1 MKRRVP
7 QGQAGALIRRLSTR
21 HWIIVLSVA
30 VVSLLAP
37 VNCLVGGRQIHSS
50 LRAAVS
56 LGLAYALVELVLIR
70 LRIDQAVTIGFVIAE
85 VPLLFGVVAVAPLH
99 HVAARFIA
107 VGIGNLIRR
116 RAKRNQRRLLVAFMN
131 ACWSASSLTVFLTI
145 LHVFRWQGSIRWM
158 GWLTVGFAW
167 LGFNAADHVLP
178 MAARWIAGEP
188 VRLADE
194 RQQVGIM
201 MVFSGIAL
209 TIGAIL
215 VAASERDPF
224 VVVYVSFLLSAVV
237 IPIRW
242 FTKMW
247 QRWSESSDLYSFAD
261 LLTHSTST
269 ELEPVL
275 RQAARA
281 TKTATAELV
290 LLERAGVDASTD
302 AVLHASFEDHRT
314 RRFDELPE
322 SWRQVLRTGTAR
334 VRLDRS
340 SMGPEEQP
348 LSRNE
353 VVSALLVGHQPI
365 GLLICSDQL
374 DPTKTIETR
383 DVEVA
388 GILARHLGM
397 WLEQDRLVAELR
409 NEIQERTQQAL
420 HDPLTGLP
428 NRRRFNEAMHEQLAG
443 GEPFAIFVIDLDGFK
458 GVNDLIGHESG
469 DLILNRVA
477 ERLQRVMPKR
487 AIVARLG
494 GDEFAVLLPGTR
506 GALDADHLGR
516 QIREE
521 LSIPHSFEE
530 KSFEVEGSVGIAMYP
545 EHGTE
550 LAELLRNADAAMYAA
565 KHSEGGPGVVVY
577 GDRRAYV
584 TSPAHRLI
592 DAVKLKSAI
601 EDRKIVAWYQP
612 IVSLA
617 DCRVVGFE
625 ALARWEDNGKIITP
639 DKFITLA
646 EDTRVINQITELVMS
661 SAFTDAMRW
670 RTRFGRDFGMSVNLS
685 PAGLA
690 DPHLATYLLDCL
702 EATGLPPSA
711 VTLEVTES
719 RVMRDPQRSIALL
732 ERMKS
737 LGVRLAL
744 DDFGTGQSSLQWL
757 KKLPVDTLKIDR
769 SFIMDLGLDPRSD
782 GITEVT
788 VLLGTKLGMNITAEG
803 IETALQWNTVR
814 DLGVDKAQGYLF
826 AKPMPRGKVDEWL
839 EVEEPYLA
847 HTLALIGSLGS
858 MGSTGH

>member
-1 MKRRVP
+1 MLGV
-7 QGQAGALIRRLSTR
+7 
-21 HWIIVLSVA
+21 
-30 VVSLLAP
+30 LAP
-37 VNCLVGGRQIHSS
+37 ATQSGPWWSWKSAALLFAGYAITELLQLRLQIDSTIT
-50 LRAAVS
+50 
-56 LGLAYALVELVLIR
+56 LGYVASEI
-70 LRIDQAVTIGFVIAE
+70 
-85 VPLLFGVVAVAPLH
+85 PLLFGAATVHPFA
-99 HVAARFIA
+99 HVLIRFTAAAFA
-107 VGIGNLIRR
+107 TLLRR
-116 RAKRNQRRLLVAFMN
+116 RAKKHKKRLILPIVNAAWGSAEVAAFLWVLYTLH
-131 ACWSASSLTVFLTI
+131 WS
-145 LHVFRWQGSIRWM
+145 GSIRWA
-158 GWLTVGFAW
+158 GWLQLILAWFAW
-167 LGFNAADHVLP
+167 CAVDHLLP
-178 MAARWIAGEP
+178 FAARHLAGDS
-188 VRLADE
+188 VRLSSEKQLIA
-194 RQQVGIM
+194 ISLA
-201 MVFSGIAL
+201 FSGMTL
-209 TIGAIL
+209 TIAAVL

-224 VVVYVSFLLSAVV
+224 VVIYVSLLAAMVV
-237 IPIRW
+237 VPIGK
-242 FTKMW
+242 FSSMW
-247 QRWSESSDLYSFAD
+247 QRWGVSTDLFEFAE
-261 LLTHSTST
+261 LLTHSSSG

-275 RQAARA
+275 RLAAKA
-281 TKTATAELV
+281 TKVNAAELI
-290 LLERAGVDASTD
+290 LLERAGVNERTD
-302 AVLHASFEDHRT
+302 VVLHATLETHTT

-322 SWRQVLRTGTAR
+322 AWRTVLRTGVAH
-334 VRLDRS
+334 VRLDRAD
-340 SMGPEEQP
+340 MEDGELPT
-348 LSRNE
+348 SRNE
-353 VVSALLVGHQPI
+353 VVSALFVGKQAI
-365 GLLICSDQL
+365 GLLICSDQI
-374 DPTKTIETR
+374 DPNKTIETR

-388 GILARHLGM
+388 GVLARHLGM

-428 NRRRFNEAMHEQLAG
+428 NRRRFNEAMHEELAG

-469 DLILNRVA
+469 DLILNRVS

-521 LSIPHSFEE
+521 LSIPHSFED
-530 KSFEVEGSVGIAMYP
+530 KSFEVEGSVGIALFP

-661 SAFTDAMRW
+661 NAFTDAMRW

-690 DPHLATYLLDCL
+690 DPHLASYLLDCL

-769 SFIMDLGLDPRSD
+769 SFIVDLGLDPRSD

-826 AKPMPRGKVDEWL
+826 AKPMPRSKVDEWL

-847 HTLALIGSLGS
+847 HTLALIGSLGA
-858 MGSTGH
+858 MR

>member
-1 MKRRVP
+1 MMSFSATALATAALLV
-7 QGQAGALIRRLSTR
+7 GAAQRDQFS
-21 HWIIVLSVA
+21 IVLISILGA
-30 VVSLLAP
+30 G
-37 VNCLVGGRQIHSS
+37 LVI
-50 LRAAVS
+50 
-56 LGLAYALVELVLIR
+56 
-70 LRIDQAVTIGFVIAE
+70 
-85 VPLLFGVVAVAPLH
+85 
-99 HVAARFIA
+99 
-107 VGIGNLIRR
+107 
-116 RAKRNQRRLLVAFMN
+116 
-131 ACWSASSLTVFLTI
+131 
-145 LHVFRWQGSIRWM
+145 
-158 GWLTVGFAW
+158 
-167 LGFNAADHVLP
+167 
-178 MAARWIAGEP
+178 P
-188 VRLADE
+188 VRK
-194 RQQVGIM
+194 
-201 MVFSGIAL
+201 FSQ
-209 TIGAIL
+209 
-215 VAASERDPF
+215 
-224 VVVYVSFLLSAVV
+224 
-237 IPIRW
+237 
-242 FTKMW
+242 MW
-247 QRWSESSDLYSFAD
+247 QRWSESRDLFDFAE
-261 LLTHSTST
+261 LLTQSSSA
-269 ELEPVL
+269 ELAPVL
-275 RQAARA
+275 VLAAKA
-281 TKTATAELV
+281 TKTASAELV
-290 LLERAGVDASTD
+290 LLERAGIDETTD
-302 AVLHASFEDHRT
+302 AVLHAGI
-314 RRFDELPE
+314 DEHVSRQFGDLPE
-322 SWRQVLRTGTAR
+322 QWKTVLRTGETFAR
-334 VRLDRS
+334 SDREGMS
-340 SMGPEEQP
+340 PDDQP
-348 LSRNE
+348 ATRNE
-353 VVSALLVGHQPI
+353 VVSALLVGQQPI

-374 DPTKTIETR
+374 DPTKTIEAR
-383 DVEVA
+383 DIEVA

-409 NEIQERTQQAL
+409 NEIKERTQQAL

-469 DLILNRVA
+469 DLILNRVS

-487 AIVARLG
+487 ALVARLG

-521 LSIPHSFEE
+521 LSIPHSFED
-530 KSFEVEGSVGIAMYP
+530 KAFEVEGSVGIALYP
-545 EHGTE
+545 EHGSE
-550 LAELLRNADAAMYAA
+550 LGELLRNADAAMYAA

-661 SAFTDAMRW
+661 NAFTDAMRW

-690 DPHLATYLLDCL
+690 DPHLASYLMTCL
-702 EATGLPPSA
+702 EATGLPASA

-769 SFIMDLGLDPRSD
+769 SFIIDLGLDSRSD

-826 AKPMPRGKVDEWL
+826 AKPMPRHKVDEWL

-858 MGSTGH
+858 SSSSMEH

>member
-1 MKRRVP
+1 M
-7 QGQAGALIRRLSTR
+7 
-21 HWIIVLSVA
+21 IVLSWA
-30 VVSLLAP
+30 TILI
-37 VNCLVGGRQIHSS
+37 VGGSS
-50 LRAAVS
+50 GLFATDRWSWNWRSIVF
-56 LGLAYALVELVLIR
+56 LGLGYGLSELMLVR
-70 LRIDQAVTIGFVIAE
+70 LRIDATVTIGYIASE
-85 VPLLFGVVAVAPLH
+85 IPLLVGAVMVHPAVH
-99 HVAARFIA
+99 IA
-107 VGIGNLIRR
+107 VRLVAGTLATLIRR
-116 RAKRNQRRLLVAFMN
+116 RSKRHQRRLLVAAVN
-131 ACWSASSLTVFLTI
+131 GSWGAAEVSVFLAI
-145 LHVFRWQGSIRWM
+145 LHLLRWDGSIRWR
-158 GWLTVGFAW
+158 GWLFLSIAW
-167 LGFNAADHVLP
+167 AGLSAASHLMP
-178 MAARWIAGEP
+178 MVARRLTGE
-188 VRLADE
+188 RLRISAE
-194 RQQVGIM
+194 SQQI
-201 MVFSGIAL
+201 GIAL
-209 TIGAIL
+209 AFSAITLVLAAVL
-215 VAASERDPF
+215 VAATERDSF
-224 VVVYVSFLLSAVV
+224 VIVYISLLAATFVM
-237 IPIRW
+237 PMRR
-242 FTKMW
+242 FTQMW
-247 QRWSESSDLYSFAD
+247 QRWSESTDLYEFAE
-261 LLTHSTST
+261 LLTHSSSA

-275 RQAARA
+275 RLAAQA
-281 TKTATAELV
+281 TKTARAELV
-290 LLERAGVDASTD
+290 LLERAGVDGSTD
-302 AVLHASFEDHRT
+302 AVLHVSFEGHVT
-314 RRFDELPE
+314 RRFEELSE
-322 SWRQVLRTGTAR
+322 SWRQVLRTGTAH
-334 VRLDRS
+334 VRLDRAE
-340 SMGPEEQP
+340 MGPDEEP
-348 LSRNE
+348 TTRNE
-353 VVSALLVGHQPI
+353 VVSALLVGHAPI

-383 DVEVA
+383 DIEVA

-409 NEIQERTQQAL
+409 NEIKERTQQAL

-469 DLILNRVA
+469 DLILNRVS

-487 AIVARLG
+487 ALVARLG

-521 LSIPHSFEE
+521 LSIPHSFED
-530 KSFEVEGSVGIAMYP
+530 KAFEVEGSVGIALYP
-545 EHGTE
+545 EHGSE
-550 LAELLRNADAAMYAA
+550 LGELLRNADAAMYAA

-661 SAFTDAMRW
+661 NAFTDAMRW

-690 DPHLATYLLDCL
+690 DPHLASYLMTCL
-702 EATGLPPSA
+702 EATGLPASA

-769 SFIMDLGLDPRSD
+769 SFIIDLGLDPRSD

-826 AKPMPRGKVDEWL
+826 AKPMPRNKVDEWL

-858 MGSTGH
+858 SSMEY